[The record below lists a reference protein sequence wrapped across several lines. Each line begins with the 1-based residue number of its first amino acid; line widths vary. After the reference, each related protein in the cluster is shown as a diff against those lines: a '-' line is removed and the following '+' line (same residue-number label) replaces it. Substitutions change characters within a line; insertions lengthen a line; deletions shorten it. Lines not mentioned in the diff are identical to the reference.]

1 MRQRPVADVS
11 HLPTYDFGAAS
22 PMWWGTLAF
31 IALEATGFALAI
43 GTYFYLAVLA
53 PHWPIGAPAPD
64 LLPGTTVLVILLASI
79 VPNHL
84 LELWARR
91 QDLAKVRLG
100 MIIMSIAGILPLIV
114 RVWEFPALRISWDQN
129 AYGSIIWFLL
139 GLHTTHLLTDVGDT
153 IVLAALMFTP
163 KGKAGR
169 RFSDVSD
176 NAFYW
181 DFVVVSWVV
190 LYLVIY
196 WVPRM

>member
-1 MRQRPVADVS
+1 M
-11 HLPTYDFGAAS
+11 
-22 PMWWGTLAF
+22 
-31 IALEATGFALAI
+31 AI

-53 PHWPIGAPAPD
+53 RHWPIGAPAPD
-64 LLPGTTVLVILLASI
+64 LLPGTAVLIILVASV

-84 LELWARR
+84 IEFWARR

-100 MIIMSIAGILPLIV
+100 MVVMSVVGILPLIV
-114 RVWEFPALRISWDQN
+114 RIWEFPALRISWDQN
-129 AYGSIIWFLL
+129 AYGSIVWFLL
-139 GLHTTHLLTDVGDT
+139 GLHTTHLLSDVGDT
-153 IVLAALMFTP
+153 IVLAVLMFTQ

-196 WVPRM
+196 WAPRM